1 MSDSKMLD
9 GISKLREE
17 LMENLKKRFTDIKDQ
32 IINRKEVKIKN
43 LQNENKR
50 LDDVV
55 NHLQEK
61 IIRLKFKSNSVE

>member
-1 MSDSKMLD
+1 MLD

-17 LMENLKKRFTDIKDQ
+17 LVENLKKRFTDIKDQ

-61 IIRLKFKSNSVE
+61 IICLEFKSNSVE

>member
-1 MSDSKMLD
+1 MLD

-17 LMENLKKRFTDIKDQ
+17 LVENLKKRFTDIKDQ
-32 IINRKEVKIKN
+32 IINRQEVKIKN

-61 IIRLKFKSNSVE
+61 IIHLEFKSNSVE

>member
-1 MSDSKMLD
+1 MRDSKMLD

-43 LQNENKR
+43 LRNENKR

-61 IIRLKFKSNSVE
+61 IIRLEFKSNSVE

>member
-1 MSDSKMLD
+1 MLD

-17 LMENLKKRFTDIKDQ
+17 LVENLKKRFTDIKDQ
-32 IINRKEVKIKN
+32 IINRQEVKIKN

-61 IIRLKFKSNSVE
+61 IIRLEFKSNSVE

>member
-1 MSDSKMLD
+1 MLD

-32 IINRKEVKIKN
+32 IINRQEVKIKN

-61 IIRLKFKSNSVE
+61 IIRLEFKSNSVE

>member
-1 MSDSKMLD
+1 MSDSEMLD

-17 LMENLKKRFTDIKDQ
+17 LVENLKKRFTDIKDQ
-32 IINRKEVKIKN
+32 IINRQEVKIKN

-61 IIRLKFKSNSVE
+61 IIRLEFKSNSVE

>member
-1 MSDSKMLD
+1 MRDSKMLD

-61 IIRLKFKSNSVE
+61 IICLEFKSNSVE

>member
-17 LMENLKKRFTDIKDQ
+17 LVENLKKRFTDIKDQ

-61 IIRLKFKSNSVE
+61 IMSRIQKQLS

>member
-43 LQNENKR
+43 LRNENKR

>member
-1 MSDSKMLD
+1 MSDSKMLN

-43 LQNENKR
+43 LRNENKR

>member
-17 LMENLKKRFTDIKDQ
+17 LVENLKKRFTDIKDQ

-61 IIRLKFKSNSVE
+61 IVSLEFKSNSVE

>member
-1 MSDSKMLD
+1 MLD

-17 LMENLKKRFTDIKDQ
+17 LVENLKKRFTDIKDQ
-32 IINRKEVKIKN
+32 IINCKEVKIKN

-61 IIRLKFKSNSVE
+61 IICLEFKSNSVE

>member
-17 LMENLKKRFTDIKDQ
+17 LVENLKKRFTDIKDQ

-61 IIRLKFKSNSVE
+61 IICLEFKSNSVE

>member
-17 LMENLKKRFTDIKDQ
+17 LVENLKKRFTDIKDQ

-43 LQNENKR
+43 LRNENKR

>member
-1 MSDSKMLD
+1 MLD

-17 LMENLKKRFTDIKDQ
+17 LVENLKKRFTDIKDQ

-61 IIRLKFKSNSVE
+61 IICLEFKSNSVV

>member
-1 MSDSKMLD
+1 MLD

-17 LMENLKKRFTDIKDQ
+17 LVENLRKRFTDIKDQ

-61 IIRLKFKSNSVE
+61 IVSLEFKSNSVE